1 MQQMSAGIQ
10 WYFEFLDQARKRRGI
25 AMEHLGY
32 VPNETDSQV
41 ALTIPGLRLRRFAG
55 NHTSRD
61 IALIVPAPIKQAYI
75 WDLAPERSVVRH
87 ALNSGLQVYLIEWTE
102 PGKAETGFGL
112 EHYGYRLLDACIDT
126 IERENS
132 AHKGICIS
140 LLSHSLGGILAAIF
154 AAMRPERIAGLVLVE
169 APLKFAGGTGAF
181 GPLLAA
187 GPRAHTIT
195 AEFDRIPGTVL
206 NLASV
211 LAAPSTFGAERY
223 ADLLACMG
231 SAEDLRTHFLV
242 ERWTLDESPMSTALF
257 QDVIER
263 LYRGDAFM
271 RGTLEIAGRRLDP
284 AAVVCPIYAVYDPR
298 SRIIPSISVT
308 GFVEATSSSNR
319 RFYAYEGD
327 TGVALAHV
335 GALVGE
341 SAHKK
346 LWPEILAW
354 LPKSHGNTH

>member
-10 WYFEFLDQARKRRGI
+10 WYFELLDQARRRRGI

-32 VPNETDSQV
+32 VPNETESEV
-41 ALTIPGLRLRRFAG
+41 ALNTQGLRLRRFSG

-75 WDLAPERSVVRH
+75 WDLAPERSVVRD
-87 ALNSGLQVYLIEWTE
+87 ALNNGLQVYLIEWTE
-102 PGKAETGFGL
+102 PGKAEAGFGL
-112 EHYGYRLLDACIDT
+112 EHYGYRLLDACVDT

-132 AHKGICIS
+132 PHKDTCIS
-140 LLSHSLGGILAAIF
+140 LLSHSLGGVLAAIY
-154 AAMRPERIAGLVLVE
+154 AAMRPERVASLVLVE
-169 APLKFAGGTGAF
+169 APLKFTGDTGAF

-195 AEFDRIPGTVL
+195 AEFDRVPGTVL

-231 SAEDLRTHFLV
+231 SSEDLRTHFLV
-242 ERWTLDESPMSTALF
+242 ERWTLDEAPMSTALF
-257 QDVIER
+257 QDVIDR
-263 LYRGDAFM
+263 LYHGDAFM
-271 RGTLEIAGRRLDP
+271 RGTLEIDGHRLAPP
-284 AAVVCPIYAVYDPR
+284 AVACPIYAVYDPR
-298 SRIIPSISVT
+298 SRIIPPLSVT
-308 GFVEATSSSNR
+308 GFVEATSSSDR
-319 RFYAYEGD
+319 RFYAYQGD

-341 SAHKK
+341 SAHRK

-354 LPKSHGNTH
+354 LPKAHGNTH